1 MDKHAM
7 TEQNMSEEPLQQI
20 TGGCGACEA
29 DRLRIMHH
37 TTFANLNDS
46 YSQIEHNFE
55 NQNAAK
61 EYAQQARMHSL
72 TAKFIQERIDARHP
86 AGSEI
91 AEPAAKRQR
100 LQ

>member
-7 TEQNMSEEPLQQI
+7 TEQDMSEEQLQQI
-20 TGGCGACEA
+20 TGGCGACEV

-37 TTFANLNDS
+37 ATFANLNDS
-46 YSQIEHNFE
+46 YSQIARDFE
-55 NQNAAK
+55 YQNAAK

-72 TAKFIQERIDARHP
+72 TAKLIQERIDARHP

-91 AEPAAKRQR
+91 AELAAKKQR